1 MALSDMWVG
10 VESPFE
16 RSLGSPLPGHQKPE
30 SSGTRA
36 RKKPSS
42 LTLFSLLIAVGGSH
56 SRDGV
61 WESMFERDSFY
72 LSDSLLTLIAGSGR
86 KPIKELDF
94 WFENQEEKELLHMA
108 RSIPYHNTR
117 RLAVPKEEGK
127 GDTYHRAFH
136 FFIKGLTGS
145 ITGLTLLALW
155 DPIPTPDMASWG
167 TSYKKGR
174 SAKWIAKGKFLLRTS
189 SMTKQ
194 KYSGLVNK
202 NQFLLLHGVH
212 YHSK

>member
-42 LTLFSLLIAVGGSH
+42 LTLFSLLIAVGAYGQH
-56 SRDGV
+56 
-61 WESMFERDSFY
+61 Y
-72 LSDSLLTLIAGSGR
+72 
-86 KPIKELDF
+86 
-94 WFENQEEKELLHMA
+94 
-108 RSIPYHNTR
+108 
-117 RLAVPKEEGK
+117 
-127 GDTYHRAFH
+127 RAYAPRFM
-136 FFIKGLTGS
+136 G
-145 ITGLTLLALW
+145 
-155 DPIPTPDMASWG
+155 PIPTPDMASWG